1 MKRKAEESISEEL
14 QATNVC
20 KKRIEHLKGHAP
32 FTATGSVS
40 QGAVNQ
46 WRRKRIDRMVV
57 EYFLRNGYYNA
68 AITLAEKSDI
78 KDLTNIGKTKRR
90 RKHLEEYKFCFVIE
104 IFLTSREVEK
114 SLANR
119 ETSKCLLWCYDNRS
133 KLRKLKSNIEF
144 NLRVQEFIELIRSD
158 RRMDA
163 IKHARKHFPSF
174 EEEHLMTIQQVMAL
188 LAFPVNT
195 GEMKNEN

>member
-1 MKRKAEESISEEL
+1 M
-14 QATNVC
+14 
-20 KKRIEHLKGHAP
+20 
-32 FTATGSVS
+32 
-40 QGAVNQ
+40 
-46 WRRKRIDRMVV
+46 
-57 EYFLRNGYYNA
+57 
-68 AITLAEKSDI
+68 
-78 KDLTNIGKTKRR
+78 
-90 RKHLEEYKFCFVIE
+90 
-104 IFLTSREVEK
+104 EK

-174 EEEHLMTIQQVMAL
+174 EDEHLTTIQQAMAL
-188 LAFPVNT
+188 LAFSVDT
-195 GEMKNEN
+195 GSCFSKIFVEIYIFFIVPF